1 MDSTIHNVL
10 LDLKIL
16 SMVEPKGRLCLIN
29 GVLAV
34 EPQTFWLPVKRYIW
48 NIDRNILYQRIKQ
61 RVLELETLFIQ
72 QMINEDW
79 IKEEIT
85 KLLEQASPKI
95 AEALQPKN
103 EKEAGKLKQ
112 TLDEAGWR
120 TENATQI
127 LSTLKV
133 VSAGFGFFLGGGV
146 ALFTNGIDTYSLI

>member
-61 RVLELETLFIQ
+61 RALELETLFIQ

-85 KLLEQASPKI
+85 KLIEPV
-95 AEALQPKN
+95 
-103 EKEAGKLKQ
+103 
-112 TLDEAGWR
+112 R
-120 TENATQI
+120 
-127 LSTLKV
+127 
-133 VSAGFGFFLGGGV
+133 
-146 ALFTNGIDTYSLI
+146 NGIRNLKETYATDSQMCAYLDLIVSRFNNISKTYL